1 MTILKWIILS
11 HSRLLLV
18 STIKIKFRSSSY
30 LTSYWPKFQ
39 TIFSLYFIF
48 DNKKRIAYLFDFVA
62 LIFQNIYF
70 K

>member
-30 LTSYWPKFQ
+30 LTSYRSKFQ
-39 TIFSLYFIF
+39 SIFSL
-48 DNKKRIAYLFDFVA
+48 DFKSH
-62 LIFQNIYF
+62 LIE
-70 K
+70 KG